1 MTNNYVDIPLQDSPF
16 YELSIALEG
25 NSYII
30 EFVYN
35 ERAQL
40 YFMNLYN
47 SDREA
52 IVLGQALIPE
62 YPIFLDYNL
71 ANLSGFF
78 WMLKKATLVSEPY
91 KTYPDSIH
99 QYYDLIYVIP
109 TE

>member
-1 MTNNYVDIPLQDSPF
+1 MTKYVRIPLSADPF

-40 YFMNLYN
+40 YFINLYN

-52 IVLGQALIPE
+52 IVLGQALVPK

-71 ANLSGFF
+71 PNPSGYFD
-78 WMLKKATLVSEPY
+78 LVKKATLISEPY

-99 QYYDLIYVIP
+99 QYYDLVYIL
-109 TE
+109 EG